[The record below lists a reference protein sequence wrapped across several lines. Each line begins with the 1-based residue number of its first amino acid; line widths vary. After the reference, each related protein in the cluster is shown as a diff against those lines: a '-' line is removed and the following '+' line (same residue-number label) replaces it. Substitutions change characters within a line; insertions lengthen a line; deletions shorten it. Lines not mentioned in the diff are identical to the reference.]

1 MIDGKMIA
9 VVVTAL
15 FLMVV
20 FFMIA
25 DNKIVLMAIAVAA
38 IAFVVTKMKQRTV
51 VMGERE

>member
-15 FLMVV
+15 FMVAV

-38 IAFVVTKMKQRTV
+38 IAFVVTRMKERTV
-51 VMGERE
+51 LMGEI